1 MSNINLQIF
10 SPGSLVD
17 HPAYGYGR
25 VLTTAQDG
33 RSVVRFE
40 GSTDSTIVQT
50 SDLLLRWKPINPKWL
65 KSLASAGV
73 LPYMRTA
80 CDSLRSYTPGVGG
93 KRGEQRY
100 IENSAINDHSYD
112 HESHNSVGGDTR
124 KDLDATE
131 HAEWQH
137 DRTVSVDSGSERT
150 DKPEQ
155 PTDPFKLDDM
165 AEPEEGESVTL
176 PIDEAATITLT
187 RSVDAVTLT
196 IPLTPLRDLK
206 QRTSKRQRRL
216 LRAFDLWRRGHDW
229 DAVAKITGENRD
241 TIRGYRTQIKAMLG
255 EAVLVRERGYQPK
268 DPWTNQFV
276 QYTVQDVGR
285 EKNM

>member
-1 MSNINLQIF
+1 
-10 SPGSLVD
+10 VD
-17 HPAYGYGR
+17 HPTFGYGR

-33 RSVVRFE
+33 RSVVRFD
-40 GSTDSTIVQT
+40 GGADSTIVQT

-65 KSLASAGV
+65 KSLVSAGV
-73 LPYMRTA
+73 LPYESSSSRMLA
-80 CDSLRSYTPGVGG
+80 SFTPGVGG
-93 KRGEQRY
+93 KRGEQRF
-100 IENSAINDHSYD
+100 IESSLTNDHSYD

-131 HAEWQH
+131 RAEWQH
-137 DRTVSVDSGSERT
+137 DRTASVDSGSEKA
-150 DKPEQ
+150 DK
-155 PTDPFKLDDM
+155 PTDPFKLDDLT
-165 AEPEEGESVTL
+165 EPEEGESVTL
-176 PIDEAATITLT
+176 PIDEEATITLT

-206 QRTSKRQRRL
+206 QKTSKRQRRL

-241 TIRGYRTQIKAMLG
+241 TIRGYRTQIKALLG
-255 EAVLVRERGYQPK
+255 EAVLLRERGYQPK
-268 DPWTNQFV
+268 CPFTHQFV
-276 QYTVQDVGR
+276 PFTVADVGR